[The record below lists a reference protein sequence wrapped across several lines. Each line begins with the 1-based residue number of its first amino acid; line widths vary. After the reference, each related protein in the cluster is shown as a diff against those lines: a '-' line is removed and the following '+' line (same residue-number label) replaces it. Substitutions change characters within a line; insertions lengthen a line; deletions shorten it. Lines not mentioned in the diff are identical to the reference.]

1 MADQAE
7 VAFATTFLNTLSTQ
21 PVTYADDYQ
30 QPPENSLRRVPVLGI
45 DLPPPPERKHEV
57 ISDAANPQRT
67 FRVLCECETEGISVT
82 IKSLKPA
89 ASFSLT
95 IDPTDTISD
104 LKSKLAAQ
112 PNAPP
117 ADVQRLLLK
126 GKALVDT
133 KLVKEYNVKN
143 GDTFTLMFKP
153 GVEWDPS
160 KPTESP
166 SSTPSIM
173 LIDSSKTPPPTGAR
187 KHQRIPSVV
196 LSPSPSSGSPTF
208 EKTIDIPLTLD
219 ASTSLPEP
227 MSTYHTT
234 VAKPEFWERLRA
246 FLSAEFPD
254 ESDAV
259 LAFEEFLRASKGT
272 LTASEI
278 AKIRDEV
285 GVIGMA
291 GT

>member
-21 PVTYADDYQ
+21 PVAYADDYQ
-30 QPPENSLRRVPVLGI
+30 QPPENSLRRIPVLGI

-57 ISDAANPQRT
+57 ISDAD
-67 FRVLCECETEGISVT
+67 GISIT

-89 ASFSLT
+89 ASFNLT

-104 LKSKLAAQ
+104 IKSKLAAQ

-153 GVEWDPS
+153 GVEWDPT
-160 KPTESP
+160 KPTQSP

-173 LIDSSKTPPPTGAR
+173 LIDSSKTPPPTGVR

-196 LSPSPSSGSPTF
+196 LSPSPSGGSPTF
-208 EKTIDIPLTLD
+208 EKPIDIPLTLD

-234 VAKPEFWERLRA
+234 IAKPGFWERLRA

>member
-57 ISDAANPQRT
+57 ISDA
-67 FRVLCECETEGISVT
+67 EGISVT

>member
-1 MADQAE
+1 MTRLGHQDI
-7 VAFATTFLNTLSTQ
+7 
-21 PVTYADDYQ
+21 
-30 QPPENSLRRVPVLGI
+30 RR
-45 DLPPPPERKHEV
+45 
-57 ISDAANPQRT
+57 
-67 FRVLCECETEGISVT
+67 
-82 IKSLKPA
+82 
-89 ASFSLT
+89 SFKDSEF
-95 IDPTDTISD
+95 
-104 LKSKLAAQ
+104 
-112 PNAPP
+112 PP

-153 GVEWDPS
+153 GVEWDTT
-160 KPTESP
+160 KPTQSP

-208 EKTIDIPLTLD
+208 EKTIDIPSTLD
-219 ASTSLPEP
+219 TSMSLPEP

-234 VAKPEFWERLRA
+234 VAKPEFWERLCS

>member
-57 ISDAANPQRT
+57 ISDAD
-67 FRVLCECETEGISVT
+67 GISVT

-160 KPTESP
+160 KPTQSP
-166 SSTPSIM
+166 SATPSIM

>member
-30 QPPENSLRRVPVLGI
+30 QPPENSLRRVPVLGVCGFPYILYFTRRRSPSLISHFLISKIQI

-57 ISDAANPQRT
+57 ISDA
-67 FRVLCECETEGISVT
+67 EGISVT

-246 FLSAEFPD
+246 FLRYD
-254 ESDAV
+254 IY
-259 LAFEEFLRASKGT
+259 T
-272 LTASEI
+272 LSLLQISTFQDVAL
-278 AKIRDEV
+278 
-285 GVIGMA
+285 
-291 GT
+291 TCTL